1 MTPYLLLDFGTT
13 STKSTIVDLDTG
25 SFSEPQSHP
34 SIPGVEGP
42 TGHYEIPLPE
52 IRDRFLSICTHYC
65 DALDIHFH
73 GIVLCSE
80 MHGFAALGEEDQPLT
95 NYISWKDDRSLEE
108 INGISSFDVLTRELG
123 NATATIT
130 GMKPRT
136 GFALLNLLH
145 LGRAGRLP
153 YRGRVVSLPG
163 WLARCSENA
172 TCREH
177 PTLLAGMAFYDVR
190 ENALS
195 DELIDMVRNVT
206 GFTSL
211 LDSPALAGQVAGYWH
226 RRGEKIPICVGVG
239 DHQCSVLGAGLTDD
253 SISFNLGTG
262 SQISVLDGKNA
273 DETVETRPFFDGHY
287 LQTITAVPA
296 GRALNEYVG
305 FLDEVSGGNADF
317 WTLLDKMSAADV
329 LRSDLD
335 FDLRLFPGARDF
347 GDGGGIT
354 RIREG
359 RLNLHNYLASLLRS
373 FAAQYREIAAVLDPD
388 HTLSRCLLG
397 GGIARN
403 LPHLR
408 NLIAH
413 FTGYEV
419 LPAAP
424 LDESIL
430 GLRTLALVA
439 AGCAPTC
446 LEAQE
451 IFGRKCRI
459 DEL

>member
-25 SFSEPQSHP
+25 GFSEPQSHP

-42 TGHYEIPLPE
+42 SGHYEIPLPE
-52 IRDRFLSICTHYC
+52 IRDRFLSICTHYY

-80 MHGFAALGEEDQPLT
+80 MHGFAVLGEEDAPLT
-95 NYISWKDDRSLEE
+95 NYISWKDDRSLEK
-108 INGISSFDVLTRELG
+108 IGGVSSFDLVASKLG
-123 NATATIT
+123 DATGIIT
-130 GMKPRT
+130 GMKPRP
-136 GFALLNLLH
+136 GFALLNLIH
-145 LGRAGRLP
+145 LGRTGRLS

-172 TCREH
+172 SCREH
-177 PTLLAGMAFYDVR
+177 PTLLAGMAFYDVGA
-190 ENALS
+190 NALS
-195 DELIDMVRNVT
+195 DELIDLVRDLT
-206 GFTSL
+206 GFTPL
-211 LDSPALAGQVAGYWH
+211 LDAPAPAGQVAGYWH
-226 RRGEKIPICVGVG
+226 RRGAKIPIFVGVG

-262 SQISVLDGKNA
+262 SQISVLDGEIE
-273 DETVETRPFFDGHY
+273 DETVETRPFFDGHF
-287 LQTITAVPA
+287 LKTITAVPA

-305 FLDEVSGGNADF
+305 FLDEVAGGHADF
-317 WTLLDKMSAADV
+317 WTLLDEMSAADV
-329 LRSDLD
+329 LSSDLD

-347 GDGGGIT
+347 DIGGGIT
-354 RIREG
+354 HIREG
-359 RLNLHNYLASLLRS
+359 RLTLHNYLASLLRS
-373 FAAQYREIAAVLDPD
+373 FAAQYREIAAVLDPA

-408 NLIAH
+408 DLISH
-413 FTGYEV
+413 FTGYKV

-439 AGCAPTC
+439 AGRAPTC
-446 LEAQE
+446 LEAQQ
-451 IFGRKCRI
+451 IFGRECQI